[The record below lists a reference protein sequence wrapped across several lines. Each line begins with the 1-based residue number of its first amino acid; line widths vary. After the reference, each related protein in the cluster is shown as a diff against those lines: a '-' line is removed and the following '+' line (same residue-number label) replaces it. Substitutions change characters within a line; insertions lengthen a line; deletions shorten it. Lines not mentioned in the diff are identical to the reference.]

1 MCEHK
6 GIGHPDFL
14 TDGACEAAALALA
27 AALYRGVRCGPA
39 FQRRRFP
46 AAGDDFKIM
55 GVRQAAS
62 LRFTVAVAPVDRE
75 IASAARYHEIKQAI
89 AGHLSAC
96 TPAGANA
103 AMAGEICEA
112 LPEVREA
119 SVQLVAQI
127 GRPVSAPLACF
138 VEIIARDAITE
149 SCAGASRDRA
159 GGPRRQQAARVS
171 APSVRDEILQHA
183 QQCIRGEGLA
193 QHQIGADIRC
203 KRQIV
208 PFGDSP
214 SPRHGDDLHLRE
226 RGLEPMDELDPVAL
240 GHEDVGDE
248 HIDGMRALQIERAF
262 SVRRNLRLE
271 ARSLQHDLDE
281 RPHVRIVVHD
291 QN

>member
-62 LRFTVAVAPVDRE
+62 LRFTVAVALVDRE
-75 IASAARYHEIKQAI
+75 VASAARYHEIKQAI

-127 GRPVSAPLACF
+127 GRPVSAPLASLSKSSPGTRSRNP
-138 VEIIARDAITE
+138 ARARP
-149 SCAGASRDRA
+149 RDRA

-193 QHQIGADIRC
+193 QHQIGADIR
-203 KRQIV
+203 
-208 PFGDSP
+208 
-214 SPRHGDDLHLRE
+214 
-226 RGLEPMDELDPVAL
+226 
-240 GHEDVGDE
+240 
-248 HIDGMRALQIERAF
+248 
-262 SVRRNLRLE
+262 
-271 ARSLQHDLDE
+271 
-281 RPHVRIVVHD
+281 
-291 QN
+291 